1 LPPTGRP
8 GVGASPTQLRVPDS
22 AAGSRLDRFLAELPE
37 VGSRGAAERLL
48 GAGAVKVDGAAR
60 PKSHRLSG
68 GENLELDAAAIAE
81 PELEHAPLDLRI
93 AYEDEYLLVV
103 DKPAGLVV
111 HPGAGHAAGTLVQGL
126 LHRGLTGGD
135 PDRPGIV
142 HRLDRDTSGLLV
154 VARTEEAYEGLQALV
169 KRHELEREYVA
180 LVRGRPRSRSGRIEA
195 PIGRDRREPTRRSLD
210 TDTPKPAVTHF
221 EVIELFR
228 EHALLRVRLETGRT
242 HQIRVHLAAIGLPVA
257 GDPLYGVPEQGL
269 RRQFL
274 HAARLAFP
282 HPVTGARVET
292 ESPLPDDLAAA
303 LERVR

>member
-1 LPPTGRP
+1 
-8 GVGASPTQLRVPDS
+8 
-22 AAGSRLDRFLAELPE
+22 
-37 VGSRGAAERLL
+37 
-48 GAGAVKVDGAAR
+48 
-60 PKSHRLSG
+60 LSG
-68 GENLELDAAAIAE
+68 GENLELDPAAIAE
-81 PELEHAPLDLRI
+81 PELEHEPLDLRI

-126 LHRGLTGGD
+126 LDRGVTGGD
-135 PDRPGIV
+135 PERPGIV

-169 KRHELEREYVA
+169 KRRELEREYVA

-228 EHALLRVRLETGRT
+228 DHALLRVRLETGRT